1 MLENIEIFSD
11 NNLVDARF
19 DIQTVIR
26 PHSDKWHDFRGYAGK
41 IISGRFEKGSKS
53 TGSSSGFETRI
64 KDMRVYK
71 DEINEHYVHLQ
82 VLLCNLKMI

>member
-26 PHSDKWHDFRGYAGK
+26 PHSDEWHDFRGYAGK
-41 IISGRFEKGSKS
+41 I
-53 TGSSSGFETRI
+53 
-64 KDMRVYK
+64 
-71 DEINEHYVHLQ
+71 
-82 VLLCNLKMI
+82 